1 MVIFE
6 SNYLIDSHHKS
17 IRHLLFKLLQESV
30 GKHKKKFDLLGR
42 QLLAAI
48 ESDREGNQVNKEEIC
63 SVCKFLKKIGY
74 YDGDF
79 KKQFLEYANEYYKK
93 YLHSRQPIQDLE
105 RYTQTI
111 SQKISEEKARC
122 ELLFDEDLSQ
132 MLLSI
137 MKKILID
144 SVITEIL
151 NSNFEKL
158 LLEGKAKELKF
169 YYEIMRENETFDQF
183 LNFFGTFVKNKNEE
197 FISQREAVIDNI
209 FRFYSEVLAI
219 VQTTYAEDP
228 RLKAELDRS
237 LEQVISKRDSMFAKS
252 FASFISSWME
262 RGAMQ
267 KPVNEVKAKIEEV
280 MKLFRFIQ
288 NKKAFITVYN
298 QRYLLMT
305 QLGAEAQP
313 GQLHQDRVREEHPR
327 AVPNRVRERVRGEQ
341 LRADRAVPQE
351 QETAVRVR
359 PAAQERNRLD
369 RHRSRLFCSLGEHLA
384 VRELQNTRD

>member
-17 IRHLLFKLLQESV
+17 VRHLTFKILQEAV
-30 GKHKKKFDLLGR
+30 CKHKKKFDLLGK

-48 ESDREGNQVNKEEIC
+48 ESDREGNQVNREEIC
-63 SVCKFLKKIGY
+63 SVCMFLKKIGY
-74 YDGDF
+74 YDGEF

-105 RYTQTI
+105 SYTQTI
-111 SQKISEEKARC
+111 SQKITEEKTRC

-151 NSNFEKL
+151 NSSFEKL
-158 LLEGKAKELKF
+158 LLEGKAKELRF

-197 FISQREAVIDNI
+197 FVSQRDAVIDNI
-209 FRFYSEVLAI
+209 YRFYSEVSTI
-219 VQTTYAEDP
+219 VQSIYAEDA

-237 LEQVISKRDSMFAKS
+237 LEHVISKRDNMFAKS
-252 FASFISSWME
+252 FAAFISSWME
-262 RGAMQ
+262 RSFMQ
-267 KPVNEVKAKIEEV
+267 KPAVEVKAKIDDV
-280 MKLFRFIQ
+280 LKLFRFIQ
-288 NKKAFITVYN
+288 NKKSFIAVYN
-298 QRYLLMT
+298 QR
-305 QLGAEAQP
+305 
-313 GQLHQDRVREEHPR
+313 
-327 AVPNRVRERVRGEQ
+327 
-341 LRADRAVPQE
+341 
-351 QETAVRVR
+351 
-359 PAAQERNRLD
+359 
-369 RHRSRLFCSLGEHLA
+369 
-384 VRELQNTRD
+384 

>member
-17 IRHLLFKLLQESV
+17 IRHLTFKILQEAAA
-30 GKHKKKFDLLGR
+30 KHKKKFDLLGK

-48 ESDREGNQVNKEEIC
+48 ESDREGNQVSREEIC
-63 SVCKFLKKIGY
+63 NVCRFLKKIGY

-93 YLHSRQPIQDLE
+93 YLHSRKPIQDLE
-105 RYTQTI
+105 SYTQTI
-111 SQKISEEKARC
+111 SQKITEEKTRC

-158 LLEGKAKELKF
+158 LLQGKAKELKF
-169 YYEIMRENETFDQF
+169 YYEIMRENETFEQF

-197 FISQREAVIDNI
+197 FISQRDAVIDNI
-209 FRFYSEVLAI
+209 YRFYSEISSIVLNI
-219 VQTTYAEDP
+219 YAEDS

-237 LEQVISKRDSMFAKS
+237 LEHVISKRDNMFAKT
-252 FASFISSWME
+252 FAAFISSWME
-262 RGAMQ
+262 RSFMQ
-267 KPVNEVKAKIEEV
+267 KPAIEVKAKIDDLL
-280 MKLFRFIQ
+280 KLFRFIQ
-288 NKKAFITVYN
+288 NKKSFISVYN
-298 QRYLLMT
+298 QR
-305 QLGAEAQP
+305 
-313 GQLHQDRVREEHPR
+313 
-327 AVPNRVRERVRGEQ
+327 
-341 LRADRAVPQE
+341 
-351 QETAVRVR
+351 
-359 PAAQERNRLD
+359 
-369 RHRSRLFCSLGEHLA
+369 
-384 VRELQNTRD
+384 